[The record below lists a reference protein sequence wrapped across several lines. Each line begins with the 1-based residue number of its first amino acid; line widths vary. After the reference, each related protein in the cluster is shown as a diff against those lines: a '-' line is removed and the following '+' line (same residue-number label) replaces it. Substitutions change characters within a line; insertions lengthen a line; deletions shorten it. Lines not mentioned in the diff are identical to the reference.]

1 MKSLVII
8 DIKTKDTV
16 NKSTEIKVGIGILCG
31 VAALAAVIVGL
42 ILLRRRKLD
51 KKQDLDDE
59 QIEIRDATNNSIV
72 TQNPLMNFTN
82 DDDPF
87 EDEFNDVFFT

>member
-31 VAALAAVIVGL
+31 VAVLAAVIVGL
-42 ILLRRRKLD
+42 ILLRRKLD

-59 QIEIRDATNNSIV
+59 QIEIRDATNTSIV
-72 TQNPLMNFTN
+72 TQNPLMNFMN